1 MLCIAKGFQKAP
13 DVCNNPA
20 CDILPLLSL
29 FFFLYPLPLLL
40 VVFLL
45 LPLLPLSLAPD
56 LRSHSPAN
64 THPWSPTQTQTHT
77 FWTTLK
83 SQHVRPPP
91 QGGHTSATSP
101 TTTDNHTN
109 TGINKPGFQLPCSSV
124 FCFSKALTAWISSLP
139 DGQDLLAEVMKRIDF
154 NGRPDDF
161 FRLETACALCAWC
174 WDGLEVALRIETKL
188 VWLLHNHRFYSN
200 EQTAV
205 FLATVSSV
213 RVCQHWDCAWLLSS

>member
-1 MLCIAKGFQKAP
+1 MQRVFRKHQTYATTLHVISCLSCRFSSSSILFLCS
-13 DVCNNPA
+13 
-20 CDILPLLSL
+20 LLFFSSCPSSL
-29 FFFLYPLPLLL
+29 FLLHQTC
-40 VVFLL
+40 
-45 LPLLPLSLAPD
+45 D
-56 LRSHSPAN
+56 RI
-64 THPWSPTQTQTHT
+64 HPPTRIPGPPTQTQTHT

-213 RVCQHWDCAWLLSS
+213 RVCQHWGCAWLLSS